1 MTLLSQIWH
10 VFWFT
15 QTGFRALLLVL
26 VFRRKFYR
34 EYPVFAGYLGWALL
48 KSCVLLGMNYAPF
61 VSGEQY
67 YRMHAASSIIDAALR
82 WAVIYEIF
90 VHVFRDY
97 TTLRSLGPKL
107 FRWSTVFLVL
117 TALVLAWLAPGS
129 GVGRVMSAAYATERN
144 VNVLLCGL
152 LIVLFAFAQYFR
164 LSWRSQLFGIALGL
178 GVLTASGLG
187 IYAIRSQIEPSQ
199 RNFSTDILNL
209 ITQAATLCCVLI
221 WTAYLA
227 ASRQKPVGAVVPLPQ
242 HDLEGWNHE
251 LERLLHP

>member
-10 VFWFT
+10 AFWFA

-26 VFRRKFYR
+26 VLRRRFYK
-34 EYPVFAGYLGWALL
+34 EYPVFAAYVGWALL

-61 VSGEQY
+61 VSGDQY
-67 YRMHAASSIIDAALR
+67 YRVHAASSIIDAALR

-90 VHVFRDY
+90 IDVFRDY
-97 TTLRSLGPKL
+97 TTLRSLGPNL
-107 FRWSTVFLVL
+107 FRWATVFLVL

-144 VNVLLCGL
+144 VDILLCGL
-152 LIVLFAFAQYFR
+152 LIVLFASAQYLR
-164 LSWRSQLFGIALGL
+164 LSWRSHVFGIALGL

-187 IYAIRSQIEPSQ
+187 AYAIRSQIEPSA

-209 ITQAATLCCVLI
+209 ITQTTTLCCVLV
-221 WTAYLA
+221 WTAYLV
-227 ASRQKPVGAVVPLPQ
+227 SSTQKTVGGAVPLPN

-251 LERLLHP
+251 LERFLHP